1 MKDDD
6 LPEFT
11 EEMLAELKQKPVD
24 LHLGAVVVRKSDAD
38 WYIKKY
44 GPKPPGIGI
53 KMLDVLIFLLFFI
66 TCDLIVLTWL
76 HVFS

>member
-24 LHLGAVVVRKSDAD
+24 LHLGAPEVKQFDRD
-38 WYIKKY
+38 WWTKKY
-44 GPKPPGIGI
+44 GPKEPGIGI
-53 KMLDVLIFLLFFI
+53 KMLDVLIFLLFL
-66 TCDLIVLTWL
+66 TACDLIVLTWM